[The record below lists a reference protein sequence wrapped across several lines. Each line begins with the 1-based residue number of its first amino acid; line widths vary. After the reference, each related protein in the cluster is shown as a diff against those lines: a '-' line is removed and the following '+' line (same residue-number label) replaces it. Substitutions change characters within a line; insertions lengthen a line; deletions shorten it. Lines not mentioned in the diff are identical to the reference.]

1 MKMIEILPLK
11 LIQFILKLFFARRS
25 LTLMEVSYQCFQS
38 NPLIW
43 SEDDTDT
50 AYERTA
56 CTTYYPKYR
65 DTERIAA
72 ITRTNEQNMLF
83 TFRMSDAP
91 GGIAKIVAF

>member
-1 MKMIEILPLK
+1 MKMIKSLPLK
-11 LIQFILKLFFARRS
+11 LIQFILKLFFARHS

-38 NPLIW
+38 DPLIC

-65 DTERIAA
+65 DRERIAA
-72 ITRTNEQNMLF
+72 ITRKNEHVVHF
-83 TFRMSDAP
+83 
-91 GGIAKIVAF
+91 